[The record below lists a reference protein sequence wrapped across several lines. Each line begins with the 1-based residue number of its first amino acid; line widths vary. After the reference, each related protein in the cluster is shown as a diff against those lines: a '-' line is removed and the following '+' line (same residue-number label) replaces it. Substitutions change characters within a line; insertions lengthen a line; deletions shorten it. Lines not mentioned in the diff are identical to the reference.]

1 MAAVTFDTHKFIKT
15 LEAAGMPIAQAE
27 AMSVAVRESHDAT
40 DLATKAD
47 LRACESGMRFDL
59 KRLEQR
65 LDARIDQSEARLD
78 SKIDKLELRMT
89 IKLGTMLVAAVGL
102 FAGVTLSLIHI

>member
-47 LRACESGMRFDL
+47 LRACE
-59 KRLEQR
+59 
-65 LDARIDQSEARLD
+65 
-78 SKIDKLELRMT
+78 
-89 IKLGTMLVAAVGL
+89 
-102 FAGVTLSLIHI
+102 